1 MIELYTWTTPNGEKP
16 VIMLEEIGLPYEM
29 ALVDIS
35 TGIQKQA
42 AFLEINPN
50 GRIPA
55 ISDDGERVFESGAI
69 LIHLAEKTG
78 KLLPKDGRERM
89 EALSWT
95 FFQVGGTGPMIGQ
108 LHHFRNAPEKI
119 PYALKR
125 YEDESRRLLGV
136 LESRLQRNDWLS
148 GGDYSIADI
157 MNFSWAR
164 SGLDAVDGHATFPML
179 AKWVERIGERDA
191 VKRALAKLKAAKADL

>member
-16 VIMLEEIGLPYEM
+16 VIMLEEIGIPYEM
-29 ALVDIS
+29 ALVDI
-35 TGIQKQA
+35 TAGVQKQA

-55 ISDDGERVFESGAI
+55 ISDEGQRIFESGAI
-69 LIHLAEKTG
+69 LLHLAEKTG
-78 KLLPKDGRERM
+78 KLMPKSGRDRA

-108 LHHFRNAPEKI
+108 LHHFRNAPEQI

-136 LESRLQRNDWLS
+136 LESRLQRNEWLA
-148 GGDYSIADI
+148 GDYSVADI
-157 MNFSWAR
+157 MNWSWAR
-164 SGLDAVDGHATFPML
+164 SGLDAVDGRETFPML
-179 AKWVERIGERDA
+179 TAWVDKIAARPA
-191 VKRALAKLKAAKADL
+191 VIRALDKLKAKKAEL